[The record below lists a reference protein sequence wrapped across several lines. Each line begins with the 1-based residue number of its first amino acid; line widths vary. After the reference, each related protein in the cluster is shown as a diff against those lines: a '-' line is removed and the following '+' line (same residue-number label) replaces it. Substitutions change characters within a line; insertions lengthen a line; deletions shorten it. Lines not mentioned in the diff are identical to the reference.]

1 MICVIIFFINSLI
14 SEILEVFMSWNE
26 VRTVVLEH
34 VPVEIEEDPNRL
46 NDFLKGA
53 EEAYKLLNNLFQDDL
68 K

>member
-1 MICVIIFFINSLI
+1 
-14 SEILEVFMSWNE
+14 MSWNE

-34 VPVEIEEDPNRL
+34 VPVEIEKDPNRL

-53 EEAYKLLNNLFQDDL
+53 EEACKIFDNRFQDDL

>member
-26 VRTVVLEH
+26 VRAVVLEH
-34 VPVEIEEDPNRL
+34 VPVEIEKDPNRL

-53 EEAYKLLNNLFQDDL
+53 EEAYKILNNLFQDDL
-68 K
+68 R